1 MTPRIEVHN
10 YGEGLAHARGVVGR
24 AAQLAKEDSSTY
36 EIRSLATQITHGVPS
51 KQTRR
56 ELEALYKWVRDN
68 IRYRFDPV
76 DVEWLQR
83 PTRTV
88 AERAGDCDDMATLL
102 ASFAQSLG
110 HRVRWRVVG
119 PRPGVPKHIASEA
132 WVKHPGAPSGEWVS
146 LDPVLEPAQE
156 TTAPRADLG
165 KFGQR
170 APGAEHIFS
179 EGGVMLNGVVDS
191 RGRELWQWVEWFHPP
206 EKKAQIA
213 PVPID
218 LRYRIAGQPSDPRR
232 VFAAYRAELQRNM
245 QPGGTL
251 AGPFY
256 DPTLG
261 FGFLKILKPLAKVAS
276 VVGVPGAGAISA
288 GLDIATSLTAKGKKA
303 PAPGAPA
310 MPQAVPLNATP
321 ITAAARAPV
330 VNCATPQAVASVQKM
345 LTAHVKGDKVLQQAA
360 KITIAND
367 KAAKKRAAKRKED
380 QRVEKRAKQL
390 AAKMVADLRAQ
401 GGWPRGARQSYD
413 PRTRS
418 FQVYAPTTMGAI
430 GFKPSFAVSFGC
442 SDLGAAGRKTWVQV
456 RPYNVTAHRRKWPGL
471 GAATSGEANA
481 AIRAVETWI
490 RNKKTPPLISLQPVL
505 AFQIA
510 VGNLDRDGLWG
521 PNTRRAAA
529 YYSGRS
535 ERALPAVAARFA
547 KLVATWA
554 PPTSSATPAPV
565 VQVEPGARAVTQAP
579 VSSPN
584 AVRVVPSSESS
595 PVFTLPIAPPIPSAP
610 AAPSLL
616 PSSAPVLAPIAIVPD
631 NPGLPMLPGSPSAPP
646 SSNAAP
652 PPFPGDPGSTV
663 IVAVDDLAPFN
674 EQWSEPPKDNTW
686 LWLLGAW
693 YFTKRK
699 RAA

>member
-1 MTPRIEVHN
+1 MTPRIDVHN
-10 YGEGLAHARGVVGR
+10 FGDGLAHARGVVGK
-24 AAQLAKEDSSTY
+24 AAKLAREDSSTY

-56 ELEALYKWVRDN
+56 ELEALYKWVRDH

-76 DVEWLQR
+76 GVEWLQR
-83 PTRTV
+83 PTRTI

-102 ASFAQSLG
+102 ASLAQSLG
-110 HRVRWRVVG
+110 HRTRFRVVG
-119 PRPGVPKHIASEA
+119 PRPGVPKHIAVEA
-132 WVKHPGAPSGEWVS
+132 WARHPGAPSGEWVS

-156 TTAPRADLG
+156 TTAPRAELG

-179 EGGVMLNGVVDS
+179 EGGEMLNGVVDA

-206 EKKAQIA
+206 QDKAKIA

-218 LRYRIAGQPSDPRR
+218 LRYRIASEPSDPRH
-232 VFAAYRAELQRNM
+232 VFAAYRAELKRGM
-245 QPGGTL
+245 QPGGGL
-251 AGPFY
+251 AGPYY

-261 FGFLKILKPLAKVAS
+261 FGFLKILKPLAKAAS

-288 GLDIATSLTAKGKKA
+288 GLDIATALAPKGKK
-303 PAPGAPA
+303 PAAGAAPA

-321 ITAAARAPV
+321 ITAAATAPV
-330 VNCATPQAVASVQKM
+330 VNCATPQAVAAIQKM
-345 LTAHVKGDKVLQQAA
+345 LSAHVKGDKVLQQAA
-360 KITIAND
+360 KITINND
-367 KAAKKRAAKRKED
+367 KAAKKRAAKKKED

-430 GFKPSFAVSFGC
+430 GFKPSFAVSFGETE
-442 SDLGAAGRKTWVQV
+442 LGAAGRKTWVQV
-456 RPYNVTAHRRKWPGL
+456 RPYSVTAHRRKWPGL
-471 GAATSGEANA
+471 GAATASEANA

-490 RNKKTPPLISLQPVL
+490 KNKKAPPLVSLAPVL
-505 AFQIA
+505 AFQTA

-529 YYSGRS
+529 YYSGRN

-547 KLVATWA
+547 RLVATWSPPALA
-554 PPTSSATPAPV
+554 PSSTAPAPV
-565 VQVEPGARAVTQAP
+565 VQVSPGARAVTQAP

-584 AVRVVPSSESS
+584 AVRVPASSESS
-595 PVFTLPIAPPIPSAP
+595 PLPFVPPVASAP

-616 PSSAPVLAPIAIVPD
+616 PSSAPVLAPIAVVPD
-631 NPGLPMLPGSPSAPP
+631 NPGLPMLPGSPVAPP

-674 EQWSEPPKDNTW
+674 EQWTEPPKDNTW